1 MAAAAKKTRGRQK
14 IAMQRIVNNDD
25 RMVTFSKRRSGL
37 YKKANELAT
46 LCGADVALLIFSQA
60 GRACS
65 FGSPSIEPVA
75 HRFLDR
81 PGPPLPRFEEAQRRA
96 KINELCQ
103 RHDEVVEQVD
113 ALKARQG
120 DLRKVMTWRK
130 ARLDWWE
137 IPVGE
142 MNRDQL
148 RVSEFLFGEVAAAL
162 DEKVKEN
169 NYNNNNNF
177 GSSSSAGSGANP
189 GGAGGSI

>member
-14 IAMQRIVNNDD
+14 IAMQRIENDDD

-46 LCGADVALLIFSQA
+46 LCGAHVALLIFSQA
-60 GRACS
+60 GRAYS
-65 FGSPSIEPVA
+65 FGSPSIEPLA
-75 HRFLDR
+75 QRFLNR
-81 PGPPLPRFEEAQRRA
+81 TGPALPRFEEARRRA
-96 KINELCQ
+96 KIDELCQ
-103 RHDEVVEQVD
+103 RHNEVVEQVD
-113 ALKARQG
+113 ALKARQE

-130 ARLDWWE
+130 AGLDWWE

-148 RVSEFLFGEVAAAL
+148 RASEFLFGEVAAAL
-162 DEKVKEN
+162 DAKVKEN
-169 NYNNNNNF
+169 NNNNNF
-177 GSSSSAGSGANP
+177 GSSSAAGSGANL